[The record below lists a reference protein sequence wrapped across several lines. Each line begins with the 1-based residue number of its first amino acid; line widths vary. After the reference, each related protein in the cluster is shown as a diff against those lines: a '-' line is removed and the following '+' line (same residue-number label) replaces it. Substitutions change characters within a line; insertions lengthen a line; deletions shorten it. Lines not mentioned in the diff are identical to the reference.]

1 MTAPGYLKFII
12 ILMLVSAKLAGQ
24 TNIGTNCGKD
34 LKDFIFDTQE
44 YLIDPKENTTFDL
57 VFYPG
62 FTYRLA
68 ICTQNAKINLTLT
81 LTDEKGNVQF
91 TNNTGYGFYRD
102 FKFDT
107 IFHGKL
113 QVKPVSM
120 DKQPAQII
128 IGYKK
133 NKK

>member
-1 MTAPGYLKFII
+1 MKALGYLKFTFVF
-12 ILMLVSAKLAGQ
+12 LLFSFRLYGQ
-24 TNIGTNCGKD
+24 ANTDNNCGKA
-34 LKDFIFDTQE
+34 LKGFIYDTQE

-62 FTYRLA
+62 FTYRLEL
-68 ICTQNAKINLTLT
+68 CSQNPKISLSFTLV
-81 LTDEKGNVQF
+81 DEKGNEQF
-91 TNNTGYGFYRD
+91 KNIINQGFYRD
-102 FKFDT
+102 FNFDT

-113 QVKPVSM
+113 QVKPISM

-128 IGYKK
+128 IGFKK

>member
-1 MTAPGYLKFII
+1 MKALGYLKFII
-12 ILMLVSAKLAGQ
+12 LFLLFSLKLSGQ
-24 TNIGTNCGKD
+24 TSTSNNCGKD

-44 YLIDPKENTTFDL
+44 YLIDPKESSTFDL

-68 ICTQNAKINLTLT
+68 LCTQNTKISLILTLS
-81 LTDEKGNVQF
+81 DEKGNEHF
-91 TNNTGYGFYRD
+91 TNKTGHGFYRD
-102 FKFDT
+102 FKFNT
-107 IFHGKL
+107 VFHGKL

-133 NKK
+133 NNK